1 MPCVPITMSLLY
13 RIYFS
18 IMSLPTWNQLMD
30 YQKNIEEQHKELM
43 KLFPE
48 MVWKFY
54 TTECVKDSAL
64 DEQIQNFRTLK
75 KWLIH
80 TEETPWWTPFSLGG
94 FIYWTWDISD
104 PKTYNTYMSMHVQDV
119 PSRALAFTPNWYW
132 RSYHKTWGRT
142 TLSLSKETAKWMFC
156 VPLDIDKKDY
166 DKVWYPLPDSLKDY
180 KYWKDVDPLE
190 FVYRWFD
197 NTRDLKPD
205 AFEWINEYF
214 YKNIINNISWI
225 NITPGWFHAYI
236 MLNPKEV
243 EDPFFKNMTSDEY
256 NFYMKWF
263 HKIAWSD
270 LMFDASRVNLTD
282 VMRLPCSLHRKF
294 KKEPKD
300 YWNSY
305 ICIPCPIKSINYTDT
320 EEDWSLREHVVE
332 LWKPFSV
339 SADTIKYAD
348 EWRVKL
354 IFKQIKNWIED
365 PDFLKKIDW
374 YRNTNYKSNYIKS
387 RWSRLLSISEKEIWR
402 CCMYHWLNR
411 WKVID
416 NLPWWYVSFDTT
428 YWALKFRQPNWML
441 EHTSWYKFKSLPLI
455 SEDEISKMSAGNI
468 SYTVWWIET
477 NYCWW
482 YVNDWFSKHDRPA
495 WPMINFVFMYM
506 QQFVCPRGTLIW
518 DIYEEVKNYFKKI
531 CPEIDATLLS
541 NGSKVSP
548 ENKIYWK
555 PSCYIECYPD
565 RVMCKYTKQ
574 TATWKDVDTW
584 SWFLVFDRPVNFIWR
599 MMMVREWPKFISNN
613 EEESISTY
621 KINNEWV
628 YTRDVEEYTVKYLME
643 VNHKTIALTACSY
656 ANMFERQLVKNNVWL
671 HFLWWD
677 ETCKRFFNALDLAC
691 DESLPTH
698 KEYWLR
704 TIRWNQ
710 WSKYWI
716 NKETG
721 NPYCVIWDTAIC
733 WDCPEILEPVD
744 ETAKDIM
751 DWNLPNVSVE
761 EYWSHI
767 KKLWEPKVYE
777 KIFISSWS
785 CQFMNIV
792 EDVMKANL
800 WITLW
805 PNVNIYW
812 WSETGKSSLRY
823 AIQSSF
829 WYKSWKKYLS
839 MQMTTPQP
847 LIDSMLD
854 WACMLY
860 EEMTSKVESDQKKQE
875 AKEIVIRWA
884 ANKETKMTGWLQAKK
899 AVKMRSCNIYFWESS
914 IKDDS
919 ANNRIIK
926 IKLVKGIRNP
936 NKDEGEAELRWLQ
949 NHTIRDVLYSSIMSL
964 YSNENELFEKLIY
977 YKKLISKKMKNERL
991 WDLECYWAVLFVDV
1005 FKLWTFDYFMDMIEY
1020 NVENDVS
1027 NVKDI
1032 TLQDPLNSIESLVHW
1047 LLFKAESE
1055 KSYITFG
1062 RFDTFPDDKYN
1073 NYWADNYTAVVKIDL
1088 STIKTNITNFDN
1100 DVEKINELV
1109 TWFVKTIWQSIY
1121 IISYWNEF
1129 INRARMLVDEWFL
1142 EWFDIEKFVNVNKS
1156 IRDTINLMCFG
1167 KQYQNWY
1174 SLEKANQWTVCTDV
1188 YWSAIKKVIFTSWI
1202 ML

>member
-13 RIYFS
+13 HIYFS

-54 TTECVKDSAL
+54 TTECVKSSAL
-64 DEQIQNFRTLK
+64 DEQIQKFKTLK

-243 EDPFFKNMTSDEY
+243 EDPFFKDMTSDEY

-305 ICIPCPIKSINYTDT
+305 ICVPCPIKSINYTDT

-374 YRNTNYKSNYIKS
+374 YRNTNHKSNYIKS

-482 YVNDWFSKHDRPA
+482 YVNDWFSKHERPA

-506 QQFVCPRGTLIW
+506 QQFVCPRGTMIW

-599 MMMVREWPKFISNN
+599 MMMVKEWPKFISNN
-613 EEESISTY
+613 EDESVSTY

-628 YTRDVEEYTVKYLME
+628 YTRDVDEYTVKYLME

-671 HFLWWD
+671 H
-677 ETCKRFFNALDLAC
+677 R
-691 DESLPTH
+691 
-698 KEYWLR
+698 R
-704 TIRWNQ
+704 
-710 WSKYWI
+710 
-716 NKETG
+716 
-721 NPYCVIWDTAIC
+721 
-733 WDCPEILEPVD
+733 
-744 ETAKDIM
+744 
-751 DWNLPNVSVE
+751 
-761 EYWSHI
+761 
-767 KKLWEPKVYE
+767 
-777 KIFISSWS
+777 
-785 CQFMNIV
+785 
-792 EDVMKANL
+792 
-800 WITLW
+800 
-805 PNVNIYW
+805 
-812 WSETGKSSLRY
+812 
-823 AIQSSF
+823 
-829 WYKSWKKYLS
+829 
-839 MQMTTPQP
+839 
-847 LIDSMLD
+847 
-854 WACMLY
+854 
-860 EEMTSKVESDQKKQE
+860 
-875 AKEIVIRWA
+875 
-884 ANKETKMTGWLQAKK
+884 
-899 AVKMRSCNIYFWESS
+899 
-914 IKDDS
+914 
-919 ANNRIIK
+919 
-926 IKLVKGIRNP
+926 
-936 NKDEGEAELRWLQ
+936 
-949 NHTIRDVLYSSIMSL
+949 
-964 YSNENELFEKLIY
+964 
-977 YKKLISKKMKNERL
+977 
-991 WDLECYWAVLFVDV
+991 
-1005 FKLWTFDYFMDMIEY
+1005 
-1020 NVENDVS
+1020 
-1027 NVKDI
+1027 
-1032 TLQDPLNSIESLVHW
+1032 
-1047 LLFKAESE
+1047 
-1055 KSYITFG
+1055 
-1062 RFDTFPDDKYN
+1062 
-1073 NYWADNYTAVVKIDL
+1073 
-1088 STIKTNITNFDN
+1088 
-1100 DVEKINELV
+1100 
-1109 TWFVKTIWQSIY
+1109 
-1121 IISYWNEF
+1121 
-1129 INRARMLVDEWFL
+1129 
-1142 EWFDIEKFVNVNKS
+1142 
-1156 IRDTINLMCFG
+1156 
-1167 KQYQNWY
+1167 
-1174 SLEKANQWTVCTDV
+1174 
-1188 YWSAIKKVIFTSWI
+1188 
-1202 ML
+1202 